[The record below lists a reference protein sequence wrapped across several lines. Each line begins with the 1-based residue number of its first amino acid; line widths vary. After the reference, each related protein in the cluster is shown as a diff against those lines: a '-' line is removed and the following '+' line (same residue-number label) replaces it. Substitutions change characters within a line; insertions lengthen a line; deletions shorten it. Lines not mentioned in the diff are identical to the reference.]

1 MTIEQEIKVWVLFW
15 GGIGILFSIFWII
28 NIIKTDKK
36 WKKKKI
42 TPQKN

>member
-1 MTIEQEIKVWVLFW
+1 MKIEQEIIIWVLFW
-15 GGIGILFSIFWII
+15 GGSGILFSIFWII

-42 TPQKN
+42 T